1 MSAESGKKPAMHET
15 YAELGEIEGPSNRA
29 FGLTVGGIL
38 LALAGL
44 GALTGHIPATLAKIL
59 AVIGAPLVVV
69 GLIFPK
75 ALGPLNFIWTK
86 FGLLLGMIITPIL
99 MFAIY
104 VLMFTPFGVVMRA
117 RGYDPLRLR
126 REEAA
131 HSYWVERDPPGPEPK
146 MMAEQF

>member
-1 MSAESGKKPAMHET
+1 MSGDHAKKPVMHET

-38 LALAGL
+38 IAFAAIGSLL
-44 GALTGHIPATLAKIL
+44 GHMPPTLAKIL
-59 AVIGAPLVVV
+59 LAVGAPLVVL
-69 GLIFPK
+69 GFLFPK
-75 ALGPLNFIWTK
+75 VLGPLNTLWMK
-86 FGLLLGMIITPIL
+86 FGLLLGMIVTPIL
-99 MFAIY
+99 MFLIY
-104 VLMFTPFGVVMRA
+104 ILMFTPFGVVMRA

-126 REEAA
+126 RDEAA